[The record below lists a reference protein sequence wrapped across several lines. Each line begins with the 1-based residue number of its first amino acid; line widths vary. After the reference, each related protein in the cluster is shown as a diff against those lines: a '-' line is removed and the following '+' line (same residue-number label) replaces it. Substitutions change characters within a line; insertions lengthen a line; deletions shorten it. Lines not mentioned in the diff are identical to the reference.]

1 MPTDP
6 ILSALIHCA
15 LFTIDQIPYTFRL
28 IVEVEADWSR
38 SRRAMAASKVKP
50 RLTRLA
56 SCSQPDIPDRAM
68 TSNSACQRHCCYLRG
83 APIVSSCFPVRNWVF
98 STRA

>member
-38 SRRAMAASKVKP
+38 SRWRPPKVKP

-56 SCSQPDIPDRAM
+56 SCSRADISDRAM
-68 TSNSACQRHCCYLRG
+68 TSIQNVNGIAATCAGGGS
-83 APIVSSCFPVRNWVF
+83 
-98 STRA
+98 

>member
-15 LFTIDQIPYTFRL
+15 LFTIDQIRYAFRL
-28 IVEVEADWSR
+28 IVGVEADLGR
-38 SRRAMAASKVKP
+38 SRRAIAGYKVKP

-56 SCSQPDIPDRAM
+56 SCY
-68 TSNSACQRHCCYLRG
+68 SARH
-83 APIVSSCFPVRNWVF
+83 S
-98 STRA
+98 